1 MNRYIPPT
9 HILHFS
15 HSLQKVTIHGQFVSF
30 FNFNVVSNIQ
40 IIFCFLLQH
49 ILSIC
54 KYYYIQIYFLS
65 KIGVL
70 QLQFLIFMYIL
81 LLLVLKC
88 KNTTTILL
96 WKLESRNSSDSS
108 QKALF
113 LHHYKVRNI
122 NINLF
127 KSICSLKFWRKKN
140 ISAPSRRH
148 LQHGPKV
155 NTE

>member
-1 MNRYIPPT
+1 MQYA
-9 HILHFS
+9 
-15 HSLQKVTIHGQFVSF
+15 HSLQKLQFMVSLF
-30 FNFNVVSNIQ
+30 HSSISMWSLIIQ

-54 KYYYIQIYFLS
+54 KYYYIQTYFLS

-127 KSICSLKFWRKKN
+127 KSICSLKF
-140 ISAPSRRH
+140 
-148 LQHGPKV
+148 
-155 NTE
+155 

>member
-1 MNRYIPPT
+1 MSTKSFGLLYDPT
-9 HILHFS
+9 L
-15 HSLQKVTIHGQFVSF
+15 L
-30 FNFNVVSNIQ
+30 
-40 IIFCFLLQH
+40 LLQH

-54 KYYYIQIYFLS
+54 KHYIQIYFLS

-127 KSICSLKFWRKKN
+127 KSICSLKFWRKKTY
-140 ISAPSRRH
+140 RRH
-148 LQHGPKV
+148 PGATCSLGPRSTLSRV
-155 NTE
+155 VVVDLNLM

>member
-1 MNRYIPPT
+1 MKKPYLLYNLHNSQLNIFIKQVHTSYA
-9 HILHFS
+9 HILHFFDAIYTFFT
-15 HSLQKVTIHGQFVSF
+15 KVTIHGQFVSF

-127 KSICSLKFWRKKN
+127 KSICSLKF
-140 ISAPSRRH
+140 
-148 LQHGPKV
+148 
-155 NTE
+155 